1 MTSSYISPEAKLH
14 HFILNETIQVT
25 KTVRKNG
32 KTKQK
37 VVTQSAFPNRTM
49 TIQQISEF
57 YRKFPDTRGYFKGQ
71 FSKDGSTFGRDEVTE
86 DLFYPFVWDKH
97 VPGFGYIIA
106 RDKESPTTGDAL
118 IADKKEVVEEEDDDN
133 DNGDDDNEEATDF
146 DPAPLEDRRSLILA
160 KIEREQLDTTI
171 TDPIRK
177 SVGLPAGDVSIGL
190 VSVCSDPTVPAS
202 LIPMKGTIPLR
213 FHIFHDVEN
222 CPLSTRITPSFKD
235 VYIGILLTALQS
247 RISPEELNIYLADKD
262 PVRDIMPTCN
272 YHFVIDM
279 DHKHSHFQRS
289 EALTQ
294 LLVDADSFGVLMY
307 KFPKPERKGDSDV
320 DNKIKELIH
329 STIEVCRPYSQ
340 EEKDKTLFVLVA
352 GDRDYKGDIR
362 AIHRA
367 GLDVVVI
374 QQFVKTQKFK
384 LDDLVGKDYIKY
396 NWSEIVRGATTTTAA
411 GV

>member
-1 MTSSYISPEAKLH
+1 MSTLSHDISPEAKLH
-14 HFILNETIQVT
+14 YWILNETIQIT
-25 KTVRKNG
+25 KTIRKNG
-32 KTKQK
+32 NTRQKIITKL
-37 VVTQSAFPNRTM
+37 AFPDKKI

-57 YRKFPDTRGYFKGQ
+57 YKKYPDCRGYFKGQ
-71 FSKDGSTFGRDEVTE
+71 FSKEGSTFGRDEYTKE
-86 DLFYPFVWDKH
+86 MFFPFVWDRH
-97 VPGFGYIIA
+97 VPGFGYITAKTSLTSEPLTGAIRHVDENEVA
-106 RDKESPTTGDAL
+106 SLQMTINSAEDVDEDGDES
-118 IADKKEVVEEEDDDN
+118 
-133 DNGDDDNEEATDF
+133 TDF

-160 KIEREQLDTTI
+160 KIERGQLDTSI
-171 TDPIRK
+171 TDPIRR
-177 SVGLPAGDVSIGL
+177 SVGLPAAGDEMID
-190 VSVCSDPTVPAS
+190 SVVISDPSTMPV
-202 LIPMKGTIPLR
+202 KGTIPTR

-222 CPLSTRITPSFKD
+222 CPLSTRVTPSFKD
-235 VYIGILLTALQS
+235 IYIGIILTALQS
-247 RISPEELNIYLADKD
+247 RLSPEELGIYLADKD
-262 PVRDIMPTCN
+262 PVREIMPSCN

-329 STIEVCRPYSQ
+329 SAIEVCRPYPQ
-340 EEKDKTLFVLVA
+340 DEKEKTLFVLVA

-367 GLDVVVI
+367 GFDVVVI
-374 QQFVKTQKFK
+374 QQFIRNQKFK

-396 NWSEIVRGATTTTAA
+396 NWSEIVKGATAN
-411 GV
+411 GVI